1 MCMHTHTPIY
11 MVSYFRKHKSS
22 VKDLLLC
29 SDMIHVLCF
38 QALGDLCIAPD
49 AFLEREVVTT
59 PKADILSYYIRCD
72 QSRSNPFFQRLLQG
86 QQAVKAMSSNLVTV
100 ARIAKELYK
109 PVELHPK
116 LDVLTTDISQ
126 VDNLASGLSTLL
138 DCKSLHRQY
147 LNATRSVCDLG
158 L

>member
-1 MCMHTHTPIY
+1 

>member
-1 MCMHTHTPIY
+1 M
-11 MVSYFRKHKSS
+11 
-22 VKDLLLC
+22 LC
-29 SDMIHVLCF
+29 VF

-72 QSRSNPFFQRLLQG
+72 QSRSNPFLQRLRQG
-86 QQAVKAMSSNLVTV
+86 QKAVTAMSSNLVTV
-100 ARIAKELYK
+100 AHIAKELYK
-109 PVELHPK
+109 PTELHPK
-116 LDVLTTDISQ
+116 LDVLTTDINH
-126 VDNLASGLSTLL
+126 VDNLASGLFTLL

-147 LNATRSVCDLG
+147 LNATHSVCDLG